1 MFDPCR
7 RFALLI
13 KICILQLKKNSNFIM
28 KINITAK
35 IFIGMTLGILL
46 GYVVHSIYGV
56 DPQIKK
62 QLDEIKKKSEIV
74 KLTSPEKAIIEKL
87 TNKDSKLDSAV
98 KANLL
103 TIGKDKNV
111 EITDKNLI
119 IAKSNQDVI
128 DTWSKYLNL
137 LSTIFLRMIKM
148 IIGPLV
154 FSILTVGI
162 AKMGDFKLVGRI
174 GLKTLGY
181 FYFATILS
189 LVTGLIAVNIFR
201 PGDGMKLPNPNADTG
216 IEAKKMTVENFIE
229 HLIPESIFQA
239 LATNE
244 ILQIVI
250 FSVFFGIATAAI
262 GDKGKVIIKGLDA
275 ISEIMFK
282 VVGYVMQFAPFAVFG
297 AVARVIAQN
306 GVGILG
312 DYIYLVL
319 YFFLTLLFF
328 LLVVLPAICFFAKV
342 PYWKLLSYVK
352 NALFLSF
359 GTASSEASMPLQIEK
374 LKEFGISDRIVSFVL
389 PLGYSFNLDGSMMYM
404 TFATGFIAQ
413 AYQRN
418 MTIPEQLLMLL
429 TLLLTSK
436 GIAGV
441 PRASLVVIAGT
452 MAMFNL
458 PAEGLVLLFAVD
470 WLLDMGRSATSVAG
484 NAVAAAVVA
493 KWEGELNMK

>member
-1 MFDPCR
+1 M
-7 RFALLI
+7 A
-13 KICILQLKKNSNFIM
+13 
-28 KINITAK
+28 
-35 IFIGMTLGILL
+35 LGIII
-46 GYVVHSIYGV
+46 GYIINQS
-56 DPQIKK
+56 
-62 QLDEIKKKSEIV
+62 L
-74 KLTSPEKAIIEKL
+74 SPESIEQW
-87 TNKDSKLDSAV
+87 TN
-98 KANLL
+98 
-103 TIGKDKNV
+103 
-111 EITDKNLI
+111 
-119 IAKSNQDVI
+119 
-128 DTWSKYLNL
+128 YLNL

-162 AKMGDFKLVGRI
+162 AKLGDFKMVGRI

-189 LVTGLIAVNIFR
+189 LVTGLVAVNVLK
-201 PGDGMKLPNPNADTG
+201 PGAGMQGQLPDAGTTTG
-216 IEAKKMTVENFIE
+216 IESKKMTINNFIE

-250 FSVFFGIATAAI
+250 FAVFFGIGTAAI
-262 GDKGKVIIKGLDA
+262 GEKGKVIVKGLDS

-282 VVGYVMQFAPFAVFG
+282 VVGYVMEFAPYAVFG
-297 AVARVIAQN
+297 AVARVVAQK
-306 GVGILG
+306 GLGILG
-312 DYIYLVL
+312 DYLYLIIC
-319 YFFLTLLFF
+319 FFATLLFF
-328 LLVVLPAICFFAKV
+328 VLVILPAICFVAKV
-342 PYWKLLSYVK
+342 PYWKLMSHVK

-359 GTASSEASMPLQIEK
+359 GTASSEASMPMQIEK
-374 LKEFGISDRIVSFVL
+374 LKEFGVPERIVSFVL

-413 AYQRN
+413 AYGIDLSLGQQV
-418 MTIPEQLLMLL
+418 TMLL
-429 TLLLTSK
+429 TLLITSK

-458 PAEGLVLLFAVD
+458 PAEGLILLFAVD

-484 NAVAAAVVA
+484 NAVATAVVA
-493 KWEGELNMK
+493 KWEGELKS